1 MFALDA
7 SPVVAV
13 DKPRLRI
20 INSIFR
26 KNEEMKKK
34 KKKKKKISN
43 VVAEL
48 DEGVTVKRR
57 MSSIDRF
64 KKEVEEEHRMR
75 VA

>member
-26 KNEEMKKK
+26 KNEEM
-34 KKKKKKISN
+34 KKKKKISN